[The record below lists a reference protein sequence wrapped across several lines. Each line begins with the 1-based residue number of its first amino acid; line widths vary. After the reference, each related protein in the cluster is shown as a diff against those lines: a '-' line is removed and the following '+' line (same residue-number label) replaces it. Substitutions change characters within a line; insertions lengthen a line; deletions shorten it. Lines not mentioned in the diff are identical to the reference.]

1 MNTPCSLSQLCKT
14 IDTSTVLKQ
23 LVMKHLSIEKTGIK
37 KKGKCIIC
45 YTVKLDVLLVQ
56 NTFSELLDYLYY

>member
-1 MNTPCSLSQLCKT
+1 
-14 IDTSTVLKQ
+14 
-23 LVMKHLSIEKTGIK
+23 MKHLSIEKTGIK

-45 YTVKLDVLLVQ
+45 YTVKLDVLLMQ